1 MSASCTNNNKIKIII
16 FTKTHFSQQQKTYI
30 CIYIHCASNCTGPRC
45 LTTALVDNSTGT
57 CCTLQWYLHSLHE
70 GWSMQTCL
78 SAGTDWLNPIC
89 HWQGGKWS
97 TVQPFCRHTLYPNRT
112 LIPDRVQR
120 KWSGRHQLYLS
131 RQCTRIVFRNSFFL
145 SRQCA
150 EKMCRHY
157 LYLSRQCAKKV
168 CRHYLYRSRQCAKKC
183 ADIIISFQIV
193 CKESADIIYIFPQQG
208 DGHSLCKA
216 AHPHPHENVYSM
228 ALLFHSVN
236 SLIL

>member
-1 MSASCTNNNKIKIII
+1 MSASCTNNNKIKIIS

-97 TVQPFCRHTLYPNRT
+97 IVQPFCRHTLYPNRT

-131 RQCTRIVFRNSFFL
+131 RQCTKTVFRNYLFI

-157 LYLSRQCAKKV
+157 LYLSRQCAKKCADIIYIAPDSV
-168 CRHYLYRSRQCAKKC
+168 QRSVQTLYLSRQCAKKVQTLF
-183 ADIIISFQIV
+183 ISFPSKETGIV
-193 CKESADIIYIFPQQG
+193 YTKLPTHTPMKMF
-208 DGHSLCKA
+208 
-216 AHPHPHENVYSM
+216 
-228 ALLFHSVN
+228 
-236 SLIL
+236 ILWHYCFTV